1 MLEIR
6 FATIGTSKITRNFLS
21 AASNVPEFKL
31 EAVYSR
37 NIKTL
42 KNLETLMV

>member
-31 EAVYSR
+31 DIQEIS
-37 NIKTL
+37 KTL